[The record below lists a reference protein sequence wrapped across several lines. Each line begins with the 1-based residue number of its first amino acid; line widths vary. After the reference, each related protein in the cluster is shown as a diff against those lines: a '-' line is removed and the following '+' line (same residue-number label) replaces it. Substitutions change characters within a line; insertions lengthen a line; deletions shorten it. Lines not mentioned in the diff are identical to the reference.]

1 MSTQSKG
8 QDTAPASTQQAHQN
22 HKSHELLTCS
32 IKAPLYSYAHLE
44 VARDEPGT
52 TSTDALQFHSFCTSA
67 LTQFLGATG
76 AAISM
81 DILKVQGNE
90 CWLRVPRQDLGA
102 FAAALTAWPGTRDAG
117 AHTILR
123 IRQCS
128 DWLGAMVGGDGQD
141 KLWTS

>member
-1 MSTQSKG
+1 MTSCQG
-8 QDTAPASTQQAHQN
+8 PDTAPASTQQAHQN

-32 IKAPLYSYAHLE
+32 IKAPLYSYAHL
-44 VARDEPGT
+44 
-52 TSTDALQFHSFCTSA
+52 
-67 LTQFLGATG
+67 
-76 AAISM
+76 
-81 DILKVQGNE
+81 E